1 MGDTLSRLATNPNNN
16 ASTKPIANS
25 AMSEVSC
32 NSAGIRA
39 RVPEKTRIAALRD

>member
-1 MGDTLSRLATNPNNN
+1 MGEILARLATKPNNN

-32 NSAGIRA
+32 SSAGIRA
-39 RVPEKTRIAALRD
+39 RVPEKTRIAALQD